1 MFKSETKSSQP
12 VWLEPQL
19 QNIPEELK
27 TQPWAVWIAEPR
39 LDSAGKPTG
48 KYNKAPR
55 NPLTGIKVGA
65 NQPDKFGTY
74 EEARKSYASGKYTG
88 VGVLLTGNGI
98 TGVDI
103 DDAPRT
109 LKERPE
115 VLEWIRRAA
124 NASAYCELSPG
135 GKGFRLFIYA
145 QLPSGS
151 KNKVG
156 PLEIYDDA
164 RFLTI
169 TGHSIDARS
178 DK

>member
-1 MFKSETKSSQP
+1 MSKNEIKISQP
-12 VWLEPQL
+12 TWLEPQL
-19 QNIPEELK
+19 EKIPEELK
-27 TQPWAVWIAEPR
+27 NQPWAVWIAEPR
-39 LDSAGKPTG
+39 LDSEGRSTG

-65 NQPDKFGTY
+65 NQPNKFGTFD
-74 EEARKSYASGKYTG
+74 EAKKSYSTGKYTG

-103 DDAPRT
+103 DDAPQT

-115 VLEWIRRAA
+115 VLKWIHQAA
-124 NASAYCELSPG
+124 DAGAYCELSPS
-135 GKGFRLFIYA
+135 GKGLRVFMNA
-145 QLPSGS
+145 KLPVGS

-156 PLEIYDDA
+156 SLEIYDDA

-178 DK
+178 EK

>member
-1 MFKSETKSSQP
+1 MSKNEINIANLT
-12 VWLEPQL
+12 WLKPQL
-19 QNIPEELK
+19 ENIPEELK
-27 TQPWAVWIAEPR
+27 RQPWAVWKAEPR
-39 LDSAGKPTG
+39 LDRDGRPTG
-48 KYNKAPR
+48 KYNKAPL
-55 NPLTGIKVGA
+55 NPLTGYKVGA
-65 NQPDKFGTY
+65 NQPEKFGSFNQAVQAY
-74 EEARKSYASGKYTG
+74 ETGRYTG

-103 DDAPRT
+103 DDAPKT
-109 LKERPE
+109 LKDRPE
-115 VLEWIRRAA
+115 VLEWIQQAVDA
-124 NASAYCELSPG
+124 GAYCELSPS
-135 GKGFRLFIYA
+135 GKGFRVFIHA
-145 QLPSGS
+145 KLPIGS

>member
-1 MFKSETKSSQP
+1 MSINETKTYQ
-12 VWLEPQL
+12 VDWLKPEL
-19 QNIPEELK
+19 EYIPEELK
-27 TQPWAVWIAEPR
+27 NQPWAVWKAEPR
-39 LDSAGKPTG
+39 LDSEGKPTG

-65 NQPDKFGTY
+65 NQPDKFGTFD
-74 EEARKSYASGKYTG
+74 EAKKGYLTGKYTG

-103 DDAPRT
+103 DDAPKT
-109 LKERPE
+109 LKDRPE
-115 VLEWIRRAA
+115 VLEWMYKAVDA
-124 NASAYCELSPG
+124 GAYCELSPS
-135 GKGFRLFIYA
+135 GKGFRVFIHA
-145 QLPSGS
+145 KLPIGS